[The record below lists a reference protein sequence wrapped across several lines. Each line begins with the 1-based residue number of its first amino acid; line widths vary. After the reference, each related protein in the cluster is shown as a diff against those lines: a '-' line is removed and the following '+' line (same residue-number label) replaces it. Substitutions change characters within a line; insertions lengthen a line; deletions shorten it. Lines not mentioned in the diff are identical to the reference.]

1 MNSLEFWSKPG
12 VWIAALGGL
21 LMAVNA
27 LRSLTAPV
35 PFATYLGLPLA
46 DNGDADMV
54 RVYGLRALFIGLAV
68 AALLAMRDIPALAA
82 LMFSAVV
89 MPVGDAVLTA
99 RAKAPKAT
107 IIRHVVI
114 AILLL
119 VAGIL
124 LVAS

>member
-1 MNSLEFWSKPG
+1 MNSFEFWSKPG
-12 VWIAALGGL
+12 VWIATLGGL

-35 PFATYLGLPLA
+35 PFATYLGLPLVH
-46 DNGDADMV
+46 DGDADMV

-68 AALLAMRDIPALAA
+68 AALLVMRDTPALAA
-82 LMFSAVV
+82 LMFAAVV
-89 MPVGDAVLTA
+89 MPIGDAILTA
-99 RAKAPKAT
+99 KAKAPKAT
-107 IIRHVVI
+107 VIRHAVI

-124 LVAS
+124 LVTT